1 MIINRILL
9 LIFRFLDHRVSAPKE
24 ARGGGIEKRGERG
37 GDTIQLDPYTPGA
50 IVRALY
56 SLWRYSLKMPNTLL
70 PDPIVSFSVM

>member
-1 MIINRILL
+1 M
-9 LIFRFLDHRVSAPKE
+9 
-24 ARGGGIEKRGERG
+24 G

-70 PDPIVSFSVM
+70 RDSIVSPFCDVILIPAKVSSSITALI